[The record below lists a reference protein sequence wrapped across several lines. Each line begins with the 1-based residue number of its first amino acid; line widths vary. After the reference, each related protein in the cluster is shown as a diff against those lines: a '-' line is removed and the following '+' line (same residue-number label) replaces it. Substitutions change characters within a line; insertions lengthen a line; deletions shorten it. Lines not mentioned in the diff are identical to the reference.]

1 MDYTDINSRII
12 DKWVDEGWE
21 WAKPVTHDE
30 YIDAKEGKGRI
41 FLTPTKPIPS
51 QWLGDIQEKRVLAPA
66 SGGGQQGPILH
77 AMGAEVTVF
86 DNTER
91 MLDMDRSVAKHEG
104 YEIAI
109 IKGDMTE
116 ALPFADSYFDIVIN
130 PVSNCYIEHPEDVWK
145 ECFRILKSRGRLLTG
160 LDNGLNFAVDES
172 GEKIVYPL
180 PYNPLKSNEKITEED
195 GVQFSHSYEEN
206 ILGLIDAGFTIRGIY
221 SDINSSGHLHDL
233 NIPSFYAIYAEK
245 T

>member
-1 MDYTDINSRII
+1 MI
-12 DKWVDEGWE
+12 
-21 WAKPVTHDE
+21 
-30 YIDAKEGKGRI
+30 
-41 FLTPTKPIPS
+41 
-51 QWLGDIQEKRVLAPA
+51 
-66 SGGGQQGPILH
+66 
-77 AMGAEVTVF
+77 
-86 DNTER
+86 
-91 MLDMDRSVAKHEG
+91 
-104 YEIAI
+104 
-109 IKGDMTE
+109 
-116 ALPFADSYFDIVIN
+116 IN

-180 PYNPLKSNEKITEED
+180 PYNPLKSNDKITEED